1 MERIINNGKEERM
14 AKKIPLRQCV
24 GCSKMKGKK
33 EMMRV
38 LKTAEDGIIL
48 DMTGKKNG
56 RGAYLCME
64 RECLKKARKNK
75 GLERSLKTSIP
86 DEIYDNL
93 EKEFEKSE

>member
-1 MERIINNGKEERM
+1 MG
-14 AKKIPLRQCV
+14 KKIPMRQCV

-38 LKTAEDGIIL
+38 LKTAEDGIVL

-75 GLERSLKTSIP
+75 GLERSLKMSIP
-86 DEIYDNL
+86 DEIYDSL
-93 EKEFEKSE
+93 EKEFEKGE

>member
-64 RECLKKARKNK
+64 RARKNK
-75 GLERSLKTSIP
+75 GLERSLKMSIP

-93 EKEFEKSE
+93 EKEFEKGE